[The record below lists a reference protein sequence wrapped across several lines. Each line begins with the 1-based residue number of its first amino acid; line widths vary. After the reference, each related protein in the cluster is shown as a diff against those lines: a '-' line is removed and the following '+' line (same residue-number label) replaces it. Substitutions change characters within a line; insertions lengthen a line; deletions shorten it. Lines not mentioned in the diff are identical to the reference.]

1 MFAVGNAVVSC
12 GVTDLY
18 LDRYLRSGCKGT
30 NKRANAQAKARLNLG
45 NQAFKAKFHVSL
57 EQRYLAVVRFQNI
70 TLRAVAW
77 APHVTLTA

>member
-1 MFAVGNAVVSC
+1 MFAVSDAIVLC

-18 LDRYLRSGCKGT
+18 LDRYPHSGCKGT

-45 NQAFKAKFHVSL
+45 NQAFKVKFHISS
-57 EQRYLAVVRFQNI
+57 EQRYLPEVRFQNI